1 MGKQS
6 PKIKP
11 GEQPGR
17 VNSSNWK
24 RVSSGNPG
32 GFEKTQEDK
41 GRSFKEM
48 CGADGSQELQ
58 ENKGNRNPS
67 REFKDFRADEE
78 KDRSRRGQHW
88 AAGSAEGSLHGRRP
102 SGGGGPGLPPGRG
115 RGEGSSQEGGREG
128 LAFSGRGRSL
138 SHSAPRSRGGLGSL
152 TATGFACP
160 QLADVTCSLQRD
172 MQNQACSEWLKL
184 HLLGCI

>member
-32 GFEKTQEDK
+32 GFEKTQGDK

-48 CGADGSQELQ
+48 CGVHESQELQ
-58 ENKGNRNPS
+58 ENKGNIIPVVSS
-67 REFKDFRADEE
+67 RISGLMKKKTGAGDSSPEQR
-78 KDRSRRGQHW
+78 
-88 AAGSAEGSLHGRRP
+88 GSAEGSLQAADLPEEAAQGSHLGGEEGKGTPRR
-102 SGGGGPGLPPGRG
+102 GKTREA
-115 RGEGSSQEGGREG
+115 GE
-128 LAFSGRGRSL
+128 F
-138 SHSAPRSRGGLGSL
+138 H
-152 TATGFACP
+152 
-160 QLADVTCSLQRD
+160 V
-172 MQNQACSEWLKL
+172 
-184 HLLGCI
+184 

>member
-32 GFEKTQEDK
+32 GFEKTQGDK

-48 CGADGSQELQ
+48 CGCMRAKS
-58 ENKGNRNPS
+58 S
-67 REFKDFRADEE
+67 RKTKE
-78 KDRSRRGQHW
+78 
-88 AAGSAEGSLHGRRP
+88 
-102 SGGGGPGLPPGRG
+102 
-115 RGEGSSQEGGREG
+115 
-128 LAFSGRGRSL
+128 
-138 SHSAPRSRGGLGSL
+138 
-152 TATGFACP
+152 T
-160 QLADVTCSLQRD
+160 
-172 MQNQACSEWLKL
+172 
-184 HLLGCI
+184 